1 MTVIAHQYAWVELR
15 YHSTHFIQQLMMM
28 SFELEVQTSKGMGE
42 KAILDQSH
50 GFVHTLSQLHRLLKS
65 IDVSSYNSSYYACMS
80 VVTIGI

>member
-1 MTVIAHQYAWVELR
+1 MTVIARQYAWVELR